1 MKIQLIGKEIISLAP
16 ENQAEEYQLAGIY
29 TEVNNKLRIKANEAG
44 SKGLKLYIQT
54 EPEIRQ

>member
-1 MKIQLIGKEIISLAP
+1 MKIQLIGKEIISLTP

-29 TEVNNKLRIKANEAG
+29 TEVNNKLRIKASEAG
-44 SKGLKLYIQT
+44 FKELKLYIQT